1 MQKPRNDHRLLDTL
15 ITELR
20 ARNDA
25 HLAVKLGWPQAYVS
39 KIRNGKMAVT
49 AERILKIHDATG
61 WEIKRIKGLI

>member
-1 MQKPRNDHRLLDTL
+1 MTPRNEHRLLDTL
-15 ITELR
+15 MIELR

-39 KIRNGKMAVT
+39 KIRNGKMSVT
-49 AERILKIHDATG
+49 PERIIKIHDATG

>member
-25 HLAVKLGWPQAYVS
+25 HLAVKLGWPQAYIS
-39 KIRNGKMAVT
+39 KIRNGKMSVT

>member
-39 KIRNGKMAVT
+39 KIRNNKMGVT

-61 WEIKRIKGLI
+61 WEISRIKGLL

>member
-25 HLAVKLGWPQAYVS
+25 HLAVKLGCPQAYVS
-39 KIRNGKMAVT
+39 KIRNGKMGVT

-61 WEIKRIKGLI
+61 WEISRIKGLL